1 VSFLRTLKGVFNSE
15 IMGEEIVKSI
25 IDLFYMTE
33 KYNPGDNRHD
43 LMAKT
48 YIARLSARRIQFDEN
63 SIVSTALSK
72 TTIFATLPEGHDVK
86 ALALHMLFE
95 ERPDI
100 VHQYPKFEQEYKRL
114 MAPAFD

>member
-1 VSFLRTLKGVFNSE
+1 
-15 IMGEEIVKSI
+15 MGEEIVKSI

-63 SIVSTALSK
+63 SIVSTAL
-72 TTIFATLPEGHDVK
+72 
-86 ALALHMLFE
+86 
-95 ERPDI
+95 
-100 VHQYPKFEQEYKRL
+100 
-114 MAPAFD
+114 